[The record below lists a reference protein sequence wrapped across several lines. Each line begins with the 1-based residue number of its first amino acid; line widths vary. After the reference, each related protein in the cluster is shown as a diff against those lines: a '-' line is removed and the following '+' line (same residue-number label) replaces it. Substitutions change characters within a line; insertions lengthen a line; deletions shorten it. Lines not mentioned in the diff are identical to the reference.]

1 MDLSNIPYIH
11 RDITW
16 LSFNY
21 RVLQEAKDPSVPLLE
36 RLKFLAIY
44 SSNLDEYFR
53 VRVAYV
59 KSLINL
65 GKKTKK
71 AFHFKPKEVLEEIH
85 RIVNAQQEEFSR
97 IFHEQVLPALAE
109 YQVHLVQPDALSEE
123 QQDFVNDYFKKNLVS
138 YVQPVLLVKQKIRP
152 FLNNAA
158 LYLAVELRT
167 KNDNPR
173 YAVVKIPSD
182 DLPRFLTVPSSSP
195 ERKEVIAL
203 DDVVRASIPRLF
215 PGYSV
220 EAAYSIKLTR
230 DAELYIDD
238 EFSGDLIEK
247 IKTSLAKRNIG
258 PGTRFV
264 YDRTMPSSLLDFLV
278 ETFSVKKRDMQP
290 EGRYHNNF
298 DLFKFPKFGLDQLKD
313 EDLPPLPAPSL
324 EKQDSLFDSIRAQD
338 HFVHFPYQRYDY
350 VLRLFEEAADDP
362 KVTHIKIIQYRVA
375 KHSAIMTAMKR
386 AVAAGKQ
393 VTVFIEVKARF
404 DEEANLQWAEKLESW
419 GVRVLYSF
427 PGLKVHSKLALICRI
442 EAGKLQ
448 NYCYLS
454 TGNFNEDTARI
465 YEDFGLFTADE
476 RLTTEVARLFSYLE
490 EVKKPSRP
498 FEHLLVGQFGMR
510 ETLCQYIDYEIK
522 QAKAGKPSGISI
534 KVNSIEEREIIG
546 KLYEASQAGVP
557 VKIVVRGI
565 CCIQP
570 GIKGFSENMEI
581 ISIVDRFLE
590 HSRIYRFHH
599 GGADLMYLSSADW
612 MTRNLQHRIECAF
625 PVYDEALRQQL
636 RDFMD
641 MLWSDT
647 VKARIMNAEQDNTY
661 RRAAEGKAFRAQ
673 IETYFYYKRKTEQ
686 APPVE

>member
-1 MDLSNIPYIH
+1 MDLSSIPYIH

-21 RVLQEAKDPSVPLLE
+21 RVLQEAKDPTVPLLE

-53 VRVAYV
+53 VRVAYI

-71 AFHFKPKEVLEEIH
+71 AFNFKPKVILEKIH
-85 RIVNAQQEEFSR
+85 QIVNAQQEEFSI
-97 IFHEQVLPALAE
+97 IFHKQVLPALE
-109 YQVHLVQPDALSEE
+109 RYHIHLIQPEE
-123 QQDFVNDYFKKNLVS
+123 LTAAHRDFVDAYFKENLIS

-158 LYLAVELRT
+158 LYLAVVLRT
-167 KNDNPR
+167 KSDNIR

-182 DLPRFLTVPSSSP
+182 DLPRFLTLPSSSP

-203 DDVVRASIPRLF
+203 DDIVRASIPNLF
-215 PGYSV
+215 PGYKV
-220 EAAYSIKLTR
+220 EEAYSVKLTR

-247 IKTSLAKRNIG
+247 IKTSLSKRNIG

-264 YDRTMPSSLLDFLV
+264 FDRTMPKPLLDFLV
-278 ETFSVKKRDMQP
+278 ETFSLKKRDMQP

-298 DLFKFPKFGLDQLKD
+298 DLFKFPQFGLDQLKD
-313 EDLPPLPAPSL
+313 NPLPPLRCPSL
-324 EKQDSLFDSIRAQD
+324 EQQDSLFDSIRTQD

-350 VLRLFEEAADDP
+350 VLQLFKEAAADP

-375 KHSAIMTAMKR
+375 KHSAIMTAMKK
-386 AVAAGKQ
+386 AVDSGKQ

-442 EAGKLQ
+442 EEGQLQ

-476 RLTTEVARLFSYLE
+476 RLTSEVARLFSYLE
-490 EVKKPSRP
+490 TVKKPNRP
-498 FEHLLVGQFGMR
+498 FKHLLVGQFGMR
-510 ETLCQYIDYEIK
+510 ETLYKYIDYEIE
-522 QAKAGKPSGISI
+522 QAKANKACGISI
-534 KVNSIEEREIIG
+534 KVNSIEERTIIG

-570 GIKGFSENMEI
+570 GVKGFSENIEA

-599 GGADLMYLSSADW
+599 GGKDLMYLSSADW
-612 MTRNLQHRIECAF
+612 MTRNLQHRIECGF
-625 PVYDEALRQQL
+625 PIYDAKLRQQL
-636 RDFMD
+636 SHYMEI
-641 MLWSDT
+641 LWSDN
-647 VKARIMNAEQDNTY
+647 VKARIMNAEQDNQY
-661 RRAAEGKAFRAQ
+661 RRGEEEHSFRSQ
-673 IETYFYYKRKTEQ
+673 IETYSYYKSKLEQ
-686 APPVE
+686 APLS